1 MLEEEAPTFH
11 DPASAL
17 GKSFMDL
24 LRIMPGRDIIMRYI
38 ASSYQNDPVRSLLEL
53 LLLLFAIRT
62 ILQNRTSGGQNTTNF
77 VNLSRKVCQ
86 FPSDARIS
94 IT

>member
-1 MLEEEAPTFH
+1 MLEQDTATFH

-17 GKSFMDL
+17 GKYFMDF
-24 LRIMPGRDIIMRYI
+24 LRMIPGRDIIMRYI

-53 LLLLFAIRT
+53 LLLLYAIRT
-62 ILQNRTSGGQNTTNF
+62 ILQNRTSGGQNTINF
-77 VNLSRKVCQ
+77 VNLSQKVSQ
-86 FPSDARIS
+86 FASYTRIS